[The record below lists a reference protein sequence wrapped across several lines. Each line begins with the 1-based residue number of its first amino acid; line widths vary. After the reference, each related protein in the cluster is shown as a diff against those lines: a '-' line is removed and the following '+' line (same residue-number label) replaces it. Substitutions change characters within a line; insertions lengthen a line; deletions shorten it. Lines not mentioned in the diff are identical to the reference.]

1 MVLAIDFGTS
11 NTVLCRWNVATQ
23 SAEVLTLEAVAKTAP
38 GPAVVP
44 SLLYVED
51 AQKNQVLI
59 GQPVR
64 DRGLDRSERCF
75 KNFKRGIG
83 ASIQGFM
90 PDLDDCVLSFEQ
102 IGEWYFDR

>member
-11 NTVLCRWNVATQ
+11 NTVLCRWNAATQ
-23 SAEVLTLEAVAKTAP
+23 SSEVLTLDTLAQRGT

-51 AQKNQVLI
+51 AQQDQVLI

-64 DRGLDRSERCF
+64 DRGLDGSSQRCF
-75 KNFKRGIG
+75 
-83 ASIQGFM
+83 
-90 PDLDDCVLSFEQ
+90 
-102 IGEWYFDR
+102 